1 MRRASGRI
9 SKVLSLVQTWI
20 EHLLLLVVLFFI
32 LLPFYWLVVSS
43 LKPTRE
49 IFSLVPTWW
58 PSEPTLTHYQWVFGP
73 TAGELRTYFVN
84 TFVSAGGAAL
94 LVGLLA
100 VPAAYALSRYVFPGK
115 TLMAMTILLL
125 PMFQGPVVIIAWY
138 YFGLRLGLL
147 DSPALL
153 ILAYVSLSLPFAVW
167 MLVGFFD
174 SVPKEMADAAA
185 VDGATPLQTLVRIY
199 VPLVAPGISAIMMYS
214 FILAWN
220 DFIYALILTQSDA
233 SKTIQI
239 GIADL
244 LSFFGQRNWGGL
256 MATSV
261 LAALPVIVVF
271 FFVERYF
278 TEGLA
283 QGGVKG

>member
-1 MRRASGRI
+1 MTTASNRVH
-9 SKVLSLVQTWI
+9 KVLSLIRTSV
-20 EHLLLLVVLFFI
+20 EHLLLLVVLFFV

-58 PSEPTLTHYQWVFGP
+58 PSEVTFSHYQWVFGP
-73 TAGELRTYFVN
+73 TAGELRTYFLN
-84 TFVSAGGAAL
+84 TFITAGSAAF
-94 LVGLLA
+94 LVGVLA
-100 VPAAYALSRYVFPGK
+100 VPAAYALSRYIFPGK
-115 TLMAMTILLL
+115 TVMAISILLL

-147 DSPALL
+147 DTYALL
-153 ILAYVSLSLPFAVW
+153 ILAYISLSLPFAVW

-174 SVPKEMADAAA
+174 GVPREMADAAA

-199 VPLVAPGISAIMMYS
+199 VPLAAPGIAAIMMYS

-220 DFIYALILTQSDA
+220 DFIYALILTQSDS

-244 LSFFGQRNWGGL
+244 ISFFGQRNWGGL
-256 MATSV
+256 MASSV
-261 LAALPVIVVF
+261 LAALPVVVIF

-278 TEGLA
+278 TEGLS